1 MTTSATRR
9 PARISGTTARVAAYW
24 ISTAIL
30 GAECLG
36 GGVMGA
42 LRLPPFIDTATHL
55 GYPAYFMTILGVWY
69 VLAGIVVLAPRL
81 PRLKEWAYAGLIF
94 NYTGAAFSHVWMGDG
109 LEKLMGP
116 AIFIGLTLTSWAL
129 RPEARRAFNTSPL
142 PAAGFSRKRLVA
154 YWIATV
160 LVAAELAVG
169 GVWDLLRID
178 LVRGVVEHLGYP
190 AYLLIIMGVWKLPGA
205 VALLMPGFPRIK
217 EWAYAGAVITYTS
230 AVASHVTVGDGI
242 GRVAAPTVL
251 LALTLVSWALRPPR
265 LMSRRPRAGAAEDRP

>member
-1 MTTSATRR
+1 
-9 PARISGTTARVAAYW
+9 VA
-24 ISTAIL
+24 
-30 GAECLG
+30 
-36 GGVMGA
+36 
-42 LRLPPFIDTATHL
+42 
-55 GYPAYFMTILGVWY
+55 
-69 VLAGIVVLAPRL
+69 AGIVVLAPRL

-109 LEKLMGP
+109 LKNLVGP
-116 AIFIGLTLTSWAL
+116 VIFIGLTLTSWAL

-160 LVAAELAVG
+160 IVAAELAVG

-190 AYLLIIMGVWKLPGA
+190 TYLLLIMGVWKLPGA

-242 GRVAAPTVL
+242 GRVVAPSVL
-251 LALTLVSWALRPPR
+251 LAFTLVSWALLPPR
-265 LMSRRPRAGAAEDRP
+265 QMSRRPRAGADEHRP